1 MGLSSFHTSSA
12 LTSMSFDASPWA
24 APAAENAA
32 EPTVAS
38 ALEKE
43 KTIKDIMTLRDG
55 LRGLLVRVTEVEA
68 DNDKLKR
75 ENEMLATY
83 VENLSVLPRSLG
95 WGKAD
100 EQDKKL
106 GRRCWCQAI
115 NARS

>member
-1 MGLSSFHTSSA
+1 
-12 LTSMSFDASPWA
+12 MSFDASPWA

-83 VENLSVLPRSLG
+83 VENLTRNSVVAAGAKR
-95 WGKAD
+95 
-100 EQDKKL
+100 
-106 GRRCWCQAI
+106 
-115 NARS
+115 